1 MGDWVLG
8 LGEGVVLST
17 TGSDVFGLEVVM
29 PGATVNNG
37 LPVIGCA
44 EDPPYIHFRT
54 PPVVFGETTER
65 INQVT
70 RKSTRRKTAT
80 TTKSLNAWR
89 ADSPLW

>member
-8 LGEGVVLST
+8 LGEGVVLSM
-17 TGSDVFGLEVVM
+17 TGSADTDDAFGLEVVV

-44 EDPPYIHFRT
+44 DDPPYIHFRT

-65 INQVT
+65 INQVM
-70 RKSTRRKTAT
+70 RKSTRRKRGRR
-80 TTKSLNAWR
+80 R
-89 ADSPLW
+89 AKRIFPKA